1 MLYPLFFN
9 IIIKVLFE
17 LLFLTRIYSQFNCN
31 IRKIKYRKQNK
42 IKIFLYFLRKLL
54 LLLYDIDIFF
64 LIYNKV
70 EYRYLI

>member
-31 IRKIKYRKQNK
+31 IRKNKYRKQNK

-64 LIYNKV
+64 LIYN
-70 EYRYLI
+70 